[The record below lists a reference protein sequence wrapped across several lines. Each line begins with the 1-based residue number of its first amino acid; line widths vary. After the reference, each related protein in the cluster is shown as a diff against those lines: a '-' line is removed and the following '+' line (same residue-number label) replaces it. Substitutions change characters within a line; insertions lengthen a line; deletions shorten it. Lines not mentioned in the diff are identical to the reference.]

1 MKKGGFSNNLKLSIP
16 PAGEQSITKFLYL
29 SLSLSLFLSR
39 SIDRCL
45 RVWIWSDPRVC
56 VICCRTQ
63 SGTFKDGD
71 LRVNK
76 DGVRIVSQ
84 SEPEAVSLFSFSF

>member
-1 MKKGGFSNNLKLSIP
+1 MNLGF
-16 PAGEQSITKFLYL
+16 FLGL
-29 SLSLSLFLSR
+29 CF
-39 SIDRCL
+39 
-45 RVWIWSDPRVC
+45 
-56 VICCRTQ
+56 RTQ

-84 SEPEAVSLFSFSF
+84 SEPEAVTLSSSLVIFLSVRLYSIGFEVLVMKIELSVMLVGEGVRL